1 MKQTS
6 ALAAIGLLCTLALV
20 SCVTTPPHGTP
31 QTETATE
38 QTARTNEAAP
48 AGTIVA
54 NKTLETQEKVEPVL
68 KERLEEYQ
76 VPVIL
81 KETKTFADGI
91 VDQITENTWSPDYTR
106 ILSSLTRKPSLP
118 DPVGKASYT
127 YNKDGLL
134 ASRSSFGPDS
144 TLQNR
149 STFDYDAQGRLI
161 RETMVDGKGAI
172 QSVSEWSWSEERKI
186 EWRVL
191 DATGRI
197 LARTAYHY
205 ENGRLT
211 ELQMSDGAGNSTG
224 RGVYQYNGES
234 QLVGIRYFNTAG
246 TPQDRI
252 EYVLENGRLIQERS
266 FRADGRLERG
276 LLYNYGPEGQIL
288 TITLTDASGRRREST
303 SFDYTFRTETRTVF
317 YYE

>member
-1 MKQTS
+1 MKRTS
-6 ALAAIGLLCTLALV
+6 ALAAMGLIIILAMA
-20 SCVTTPPHGTP
+20 SCVSTSPRDTRQTGTTAGQAIQTSEAVQAGTPP
-31 QTETATE
+31 AS
-38 QTARTNEAAP
+38 EA
-48 AGTIVA
+48 VA
-54 NKTLETQEKVEPVL
+54 AQGKAEPVL
-68 KERLEEYQ
+68 RERIEEYQ

-118 DPVGKASYT
+118 EPVSRTNYT
-127 YNKDGLL
+127 YSDGILT
-134 ASRSSFGPDS
+134 SRSSFGPDNA
-144 TLQNR
+144 LQNR

-161 RETMVDGKGAI
+161 RETMADGKGVT
-172 QSVSEWSWSEERKI
+172 QSVSEWAWSEERKT

-197 LARTAYHY
+197 LAKTAYRY
-205 ENGRLT
+205 ENDRLS

-224 RGVYQYNGES
+224 RGVYQYNDEG
-234 QLVGIRYFNTAG
+234 QLVGIRYFNAAG

-252 EYVLENGRLIQERS
+252 EYSLENGRLIHEKS
-266 FRADGRLERG
+266 YRADGRLERG

-288 TITLTDASGRRREST
+288 SKTLTDASGRRREST
-303 SFDYTFRTETRTVF
+303 SFDYSFRTETRTVF

>member
-1 MKQTS
+1 MKRTS
-6 ALAAIGLLCTLALV
+6 ALAAIGLLCTLAMV
-20 SCVTTPPHGTP
+20 SCVTTPSSENP

-38 QTARTNEAAP
+38 QAAQTIEEVP
-48 AGTIVA
+48 AGNVLASEIP
-54 NKTLETQEKVEPVL
+54 ETQGKVDPVL

-118 DPVGKASYT
+118 DPVGRASYT
-127 YNKDGLL
+127 YKDGLL

-144 TLQNR
+144 ALQNR
-149 STFDYDAQGRLI
+149 SAFDYDAQGRLI
-161 RETMVDGKGAI
+161 RETMVDGKGVI
-172 QSVSEWSWSEERKI
+172 QSVSEWSWSEEGKT

-205 ENGRLT
+205 ENGRLSV
-211 ELQMSDGAGNSTG
+211 LQMSDGAGNSTG
-224 RGVYQYNGES
+224 RGEYQYNNEG
-234 QLVGIRYFNTAG
+234 QLVGIRYFNAAG

-252 EYVLENGRLIQERS
+252 EYALENGRPIQEKS